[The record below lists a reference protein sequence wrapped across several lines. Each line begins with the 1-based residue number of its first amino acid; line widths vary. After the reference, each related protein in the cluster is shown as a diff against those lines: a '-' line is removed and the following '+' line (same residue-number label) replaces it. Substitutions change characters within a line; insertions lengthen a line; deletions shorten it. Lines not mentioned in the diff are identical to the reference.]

1 MKTIIIALGLALAVA
16 SGARAGTDP
25 ALLARLSSPDEEAR
39 SDACLSL
46 AGAGEGAIGALSPL
60 LKDPSMLVRHSA
72 AYAISRIGGPEAEKI
87 FREGLS
93 ASSYDL
99 RRVSALGLGM
109 MGKRGIREAIAPLL
123 EDKNWEVR
131 WAAAY
136 ALGRGGD
143 RQAVP
148 LLAPLARADPYRDKA
163 SGNYPVRAAA
173 REALGRLNGVIG
185 WETDL
190 EKGLAA
196 ASAAG
201 KPAFLYFRRS
211 GSPLCQSFEK
221 GALLDE
227 KVIDA
232 LQRCV
237 AVWLDAGSAAP
248 AFARWSV
255 GEVPVVVI
263 LSPAGREESRVKGGL
278 PPEELLGA
286 ILNAVEKDRVASR
299 LEARLEKAPRDWE
312 SAWQLAALYL
322 DQEQWGKAKEMA
334 GRIIAGDPDNLSTLL
349 DNALFARAYIVG
361 RLGDYAASLSE
372 FAALLGRYPAFGER
386 AQAVYCAGLSACKLG
401 KREEAAEYFRT
412 LKKEYP
418 GTPLAAAAAKIMP

>member
-1 MKTIIIALGLALAVA
+1 MTTNIATLALALLLVA
-16 SGARAGTDP
+16 SAGAAPDP
-25 ALLARLSSPDEEAR
+25 ALISRLSSPDEEAR

-109 MGKRGIREAIAPLL
+109 MGKRGIREAVAPLL

-148 LLAPLARADPYRDKA
+148 LLAPVARSDPYRDKA
-163 SGNYPVRAAA
+163 SGNYPVRSAA

-237 AVWLDAGSAAP
+237 AVWLDAAAAP

-299 LEARLEKAPRDWE
+299 LESRLEKAPRDWE
-312 SAWQLAALYL
+312 SA
-322 DQEQWGKAKEMA
+322 
-334 GRIIAGDPDNLSTLL
+334 
-349 DNALFARAYIVG
+349 
-361 RLGDYAASLSE
+361 
-372 FAALLGRYPAFGER
+372 
-386 AQAVYCAGLSACKLG
+386 
-401 KREEAAEYFRT
+401 
-412 LKKEYP
+412 
-418 GTPLAAAAAKIMP
+418 